1 VTTNDRP
8 LRLLFFLRAVNFDR
22 VFECLLREL
31 LGRGHSVDVVF
42 DTEKGGLP
50 ENPTA
55 LFDALRA
62 EYPALSYEDLP
73 KRREWWLPGA
83 TAIRLAIDYVRYLEP
98 AFAHATALRERA
110 RSRLPAPMR
119 LALGGVARNE
129 RLRSITV
136 RLLWTLEGALP
147 VSGHLRRFI
156 RERRPDAVLASP
168 LVGLGS
174 HQGDYLRAASAEGI
188 PTVLPVASWDNLTNK
203 GVVRERPTVTIVW
216 NEKQIEE
223 AVTLH
228 GLDPD
233 RVVAV
238 GAHTWDHW
246 FDWQPSTTAAE
257 FAAKVGLTPGRPFVL
272 YVGSSS
278 FIAGAEVGF
287 IRDWLRA
294 LRTSEH
300 QKLRELGVVIRP
312 HPQNVKFWE
321 TEDVDEPGS
330 TVLYPRG
337 GAAPTDAERK
347 ADYYDSLF
355 HSRAIVGI
363 NTSALAESS
372 IVRKPA
378 LTILDPRFR
387 GSQEGTLHF
396 AHIAAGDGN
405 LLLAADFGEHVAQLL
420 DVLESPER
428 YAERIDRFLHT
439 FVRPQGLDRPAAGLA
454 ADHVEQAAATRPEPL
469 RRPSLARRSA
479 ALVFAALVRL
489 GGPRRLWR
497 PGGLRRFRPA

>member
-1 VTTNDRP
+1 VLLTP
-8 LRLLFFLRAVNFDR
+8 LVGFSLGQHAALRAA
-22 VFECLLREL
+22 REL
-31 LGRGHSVDVVF
+31 GV
-42 DTEKGGLP
+42 
-50 ENPTA
+50 PTA
-55 LFDALRA
+55 L
-62 EYPALSYEDLP
+62 
-73 KRREWWLPGA
+73 
-83 TAIRLAIDYVRYLEP
+83 
-98 AFAHATALRERA
+98 
-110 RSRLPAPMR
+110 
-119 LALGGVARNE
+119 
-129 RLRSITV
+129 
-136 RLLWTLEGALP
+136 
-147 VSGHLRRFI
+147 
-156 RERRPDAVLASP
+156 
-168 LVGLGS
+168 LV
-174 HQGDYLRAASAEGI
+174 H
-188 PTVLPVASWDNLTNK
+188 SWDNLTNK
-203 GVVRERPTVTIVW
+203 GLI
-216 NEKQIEE
+216 QE
-223 AVTLH
+223 A
-228 GLDPD
+228 PD
-233 RVVAV
+233 RVVVWNDDQAREARELHAV
-238 GAHTWDHW
+238 PPRRIEVTGAQAWDEW
-246 FDWQPSTTAAE
+246 FERRPASSREELCD
-257 FAAKVGLTPGRPFVL
+257 KVGLDPARPFVL

-428 YAERIDRFLHT
+428 YAERFDRFLHT